1 MIQTE
6 LVADEKD
13 GATASADLPTP
24 PPTDP
29 SRVIPASGQLILGT
43 DKRNPVFA
51 VYEDESGQRLQVFYG
66 FELME
71 TVRHDTEDP
80 AFKMLVGRLYNCG
93 VKLCALCQSF
103 TVDPKTVR
111 RWAQALEEGDPE
123 QLLRVLAGRHVGRKR
138 TSEVEKFAR
147 LRWPELVAEH
157 SYGAVGRLQREIER
171 VFGITL
177 SRSTMSGLIQTLK
190 ENPAPVEATPQ
201 PQEPPDLPAEP
212 GPAELAGVPTDPAV
226 VVAPVEV
233 SPESRETVGQSLEG
247 GHAPK
252 PLDSTANPQVEAVP
266 ALANIAQ
273 ASPFF
278 PRDPAP
284 SLYWCDHAGVLI
296 FASALAAITRG
307 SSIPQNIL
315 AQWLAA
321 LWLGAQNIEQTKYL
335 NWEDLQLI
343 LGGVVRFPT
352 PQREQ
357 LKALADDPEIIDAL
371 WRFNQQSLGP
381 AVGTDFYFDPHT
393 KHYTGEQH
401 VLKGWCPKIRFAD
414 KVLHSDF
421 IHTAQ
426 GAPIYFETTDNFAD
440 LRQRFGGV
448 IGRARQ
454 ALQWPADFVPTYIV
468 DRGIFGAE
476 PLEQAAT
483 DPTYHLI
490 TWEKGFV
497 AQPWNPAKVMGKM
510 TLTRT
515 RNHSTDLRHYQFE
528 YFEQPWAQNPK
539 LRQIVVQATNDRGR
553 VIQVAILT
561 DDLTRAATAII
572 EVMFRRWLQENDFK
586 YLDKHFGINQI
597 TSYRVIEYE
606 KLAAQV
612 QDRQVKSGARR
623 ALEQQ
628 LKQVTAPLKRH
639 LLAEEQARHAHQLRA
654 TQRPKLEAKLA
665 QESSPDTPQ
674 AKTLQRQLAAAKVAD
689 QRYETARVVRRK
701 LIEQQTQQAAQM
713 RIQVEATQAKESRVQ
728 ALIQAHMVKLDGQCK
743 RLFDLLKISA
753 RNLFYQA
760 LQPFKVAYDN
770 YRDDH
775 DHFRNLT
782 RSPGVLEVNAQQII
796 VHLMPRTAYGGELR
810 KAVLQTL
817 EGLNAA
823 GLDHPCL
830 PGRKLK
836 FRLGQRSEMDLKMNV
851 VP

>member
-1 MIQTE
+1 MTQSE
-6 LVADEKD
+6 QVAEPS
-13 GATASADLPTP
+13 GASAAPNIATP
-24 PPTDP
+24 SSKTDP
-29 SRVIPASGQLILGT
+29 SEVMPPSGQLILGT
-43 DKRNPVFA
+43 DKRNPVFT
-51 VYEDESGQRLQVFYG
+51 VYEDESGQRLSVFYG
-66 FELME
+66 FERIE
-71 TVRHDTEDP
+71 VVRNDAEDP
-80 AFKMLVGRLYNCG
+80 AFKMLIGRLYNCG
-93 VKLCALCQSF
+93 VKLGALCQSF

-123 QLLRVLAGRHVGRKR
+123 QLLRVLAGRHAGRKL

-147 LRWPELVAEH
+147 LRWPDLVGQR
-157 SYGAVGRLQREIER
+157 SYGAVGRLQGEIES
-171 VFGITL
+171 VFAITL
-177 SRSTMSGLIQTLK
+177 SRSTMSGLIQRLQ
-190 ENPAPVEATPQ
+190 ENPAPVEATPP
-201 PQEPPDLPAEP
+201 PQDPPDRPTEP
-212 GPAELAGVPTDPAV
+212 SPTTVAGASTVHPE
-226 VVAPVEV
+226 VAAPIEV
-233 SPESRETVGQSLEG
+233 NSESRETVGQSSG
-247 GHAPK
+247 DNHAPK

-266 ALANIAQ
+266 PVGNIAQ
-273 ASPFF
+273 GSPFF

-296 FASALAAITRG
+296 FASTLAAITRVG
-307 SSIPQNIL
+307 PVPQGIL
-315 AQWLAA
+315 AQWMAA

-335 NWEDLQLI
+335 NWEDMQLI

-357 LKALADDPEIIDAL
+357 LKALADDPELIDAL

-393 KHYTGEQH
+393 KHYTGEQA

-421 IHTAQ
+421 IDTTQ
-426 GAPIYFETTDNFAD
+426 GPPIYFETTDNFAD
-440 LRQRFGGV
+440 LRQRFGEV

-454 ALQWPADFVPTYIV
+454 ALQWPVDFVPTYIV

-490 TWEKGFV
+490 TWEKGF
-497 AQPWNPAKVMGKM
+497 APRPWDPTKVMGKT

-515 RNHSTDLRHYQFE
+515 RNNSTDLRHYQFE
-528 YFEQPWAQNPK
+528 YFEQPWAKNPK
-539 LRQIVVQATNDRGR
+539 LRQIVVQATDDRER

-561 DDLTRAATAII
+561 EDLTRAAAEII

-606 KLAAQV
+606 KLKEQV
-612 QDRQVKSGARR
+612 KDRQVKSGARR
-623 ALEQQ
+623 ALEHQ
-628 LKQVTAPLKRH
+628 LKQVTTPLQRH

-654 TQRPKLEAKLA
+654 TQRPELEAKLA
-665 QESSPDTPQ
+665 QESSSDTPQ
-674 AKTLQRQLAAAKVAD
+674 AKSLRRQLALARTAD
-689 QRYETARVVRRK
+689 QRYETARLARRK
-701 LIEQQTQQAAQM
+701 LIEQGTHQVAQL
-713 RIQVEATQAKESRVQ
+713 RIQIDATQAKESRVQ
-728 ALIQAHMVKLDGQCK
+728 AMIQTQMVKLDGQCK

-760 LQPFKVAYDN
+760 LQPFKAAYDN

-782 RSPGVLEVNAQQII
+782 HSPGVLEVSSEQIT

-810 KAVLQTL
+810 SAVLKTL